1 MLEKNNTL
9 SMNNAISLIF
19 ISRFV
24 LKLYKNY
31 DLKSK
36 EDIGMDEIMIQTK
49 YKGASVYQSKP
60 LIEACKRFDINEGR
74 LFYLGLLE
82 LRPQLAHGKG
92 QEKFTEVVIP
102 TTDVIKLFGGNPG
115 YYSKLKNVAKKLID
129 RSIAVRD
136 DDNEQTFKYISIF
149 DMLHFDK
156 KLGGLHVKF
165 NDTMRPYILELADKP
180 YTKIAVKTIFAL
192 NSHYAIR
199 LMELMLEYQNI
210 VEFKRNKRIKRK
222 IMIEDLRFYC
232 GIDEKK
238 YNTTTNFTQNV
249 VARPCKEINSSTPYE
264 LSYVY
269 VKKGRLI
276 VGYDFTLKL
285 PETNDNVET
294 IEELVESNQKVKIQK
309 AVNSVDV
316 NFKDDNISIYAIL
329 LSYGI
334 GKIVA
339 KRLIK
344 KYDEDRIFNNI
355 EYVKHRKNIKNL
367 AAYLRKAIEEDYY
380 SEKNVENVK
389 YSSDIIKTAD
399 DNIEKEL
406 TNLGFGPI
414 ASNLLKEAVKNGRF
428 NITERN
434 MCKGAGIEPDSLFE
448 AIKNNDFSTLEME
461 EESNIDVIDIKE
473 TEESIIDEDERQN
486 QNIEEF
492 FINTI
497 LLGEQV
503 SIDFVK
509 KAARLG
515 INLAEIAA
523 TLGMSI
529 KECIKI
535 K

>member
-1 MLEKNNTL
+1 M
-9 SMNNAISLIF
+9 
-19 ISRFV
+19 
-24 LKLYKNY
+24 
-31 DLKSK
+31 
-36 EDIGMDEIMIQTK
+36 
-49 YKGASVYQSKP
+49 
-60 LIEACKRFDINEGR
+60 
-74 LFYLGLLE
+74 
-82 LRPQLAHGKG
+82 
-92 QEKFTEVVIP
+92 
-102 TTDVIKLFGGNPG
+102 
-115 YYSKLKNVAKKLID
+115 
-129 RSIAVRD
+129 
-136 DDNEQTFKYISIF
+136 
-149 DMLHFDK
+149 
-156 KLGGLHVKF
+156 
-165 NDTMRPYILELADKP
+165 
-180 YTKIAVKTIFAL
+180 
-192 NSHYAIR
+192 
-199 LMELMLEYQNI
+199 
-210 VEFKRNKRIKRK
+210 
-222 IMIEDLRFYC
+222 
-232 GIDEKK
+232 
-238 YNTTTNFTQNV
+238 
-249 VARPCKEINSSTPYE
+249 
-264 LSYVY
+264 
-269 VKKGRLI
+269 
-276 VGYDFTLKL
+276 
-285 PETNDNVET
+285 
-294 IEELVESNQKVKIQK
+294 
-309 AVNSVDV
+309 
-316 NFKDDNISIYAIL
+316 
-329 LSYGI
+329 
-334 GKIVA
+334 
-339 KRLIK
+339 
-344 KYDEDRIFNNI
+344 
-355 EYVKHRKNIKNL
+355 

-399 DNIEKEL
+399 GNIEKEL

-473 TEESIIDEDERQN
+473 TEESIIDERQN